1 MKTFMAVS
9 LVILSTILVR
19 PLAAAE
25 NITHIVL
32 ASEEWEGA
40 TNKDGTGLYWD
51 IFRAVY
57 EPENIKVQ
65 TEIRSYSGSVE
76 LVKQQKAD
84 ALVGAYKDEVAGALF
99 PQAYF
104 GTDVVQAVF
113 KKGKVPEFKG
123 QETLSGKNVAWIKGY
138 AYNEYL
144 DVPVVKNEFDQRE
157 DALRVLDR
165 DRVDFFLDAR
175 DEIHDVVEKGLLD
188 PGKYEIVTV
197 LKLKL
202 YLAFAN
208 NGKGQKLKEIFDT
221 RFPQL
226 VASGEIKK
234 LYEKWNAADSYD
246 F

>member
-9 LVILSTILVR
+9 LVILSALLVR

-25 NITHIVL
+25 NITEIVL
-32 ASEEWEGA
+32 ASEEWESA

-57 EPENIKVQ
+57 EPENIQVK

-76 LVKQQKAD
+76 LVKQHKAD
-84 ALVGAYKDEVAGALF
+84 ALVGAYKDEVEGALF

-144 DVPVVKNEFDQRE
+144 DVPVVKNEFDQRQ

-165 DRVDFFLDAR
+165 DRIDFFLDAR
-175 DEIHDVVEKGLLD
+175 AEIREVVAKGLLD
-188 PGKYEIVTV
+188 TSKYEMVTV
-197 LKLKL
+197 LKLNL

-208 NGKGQKLKEIFDT
+208 DEKGQKLKEIFDA

-234 LYEKWNAADSYD
+234 LYDKWNAADSYY